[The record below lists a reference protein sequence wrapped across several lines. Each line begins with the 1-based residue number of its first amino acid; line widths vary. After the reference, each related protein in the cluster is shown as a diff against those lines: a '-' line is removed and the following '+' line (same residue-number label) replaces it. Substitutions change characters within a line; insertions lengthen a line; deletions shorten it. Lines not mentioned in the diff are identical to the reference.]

1 MLLTV
6 TKRVEDDI
14 GSLELSGALT
24 LGPSLVGLRNNAR
37 QLIEGH
43 KLHGLIVQVGA
54 VTQIDSSGL
63 GELTVVYSF
72 ATKRGCPLRLVNV
85 KPELRK
91 MLELTRLDGLLP
103 SAGDI
108 SAAKNEMRKNSAKRA
123 SSPE

>member
-14 GSLELSGALT
+14 GILELSGALT

>member
-1 MLLTV
+1 MPLTV

-14 GSLELSGALT
+14 GILELTGALT

-37 QLIEGH
+37 QLVESQ

-72 ATKRGCPLRLVNV
+72 ATKKGCPLRLVNV

-103 SAGDI
+103 STADI
-108 SAAKNEMRKNSAKRA
+108 SSAKNEMKKNAR
-123 SSPE
+123 